1 MHFFDNLHGLFIQ
14 KIVYKHILGQ
24 NKRRFVTIFLIE
36 KKEGSNMINSGLV
49 LEGGGMRGVYTAG
62 ILEYFMEKDLYFP
75 YVIGVSAGACMAAS
89 YLSRQPGRNKKVN
102 IDFVGDPRYLSYR
115 NYWKKRQLFDM
126 DFLFDEIPNKL
137 VPYDYETFRERT
149 EQFVVVTT
157 DCITGEPVYYNMN
170 EHGENMLQLIRAS
183 SSLPFVAPSV
193 EYQERILLDGGII
206 DPIPIKKAQKDGFEK
221 NVVILTKPLG
231 YKKKASRFSSL
242 FKYKQY
248 PRISERLQTRYQLYN
263 DTLEFLQKEKER
275 GSVFVFQP
283 SQTLPVGR
291 TERNRQRLISLY
303 ELGYEDAKR
312 NNKDLQT
319 FLQN

>member
-1 MHFFDNLHGLFIQ
+1 MLNC
-14 KIVYKHILGQ
+14 
-24 NKRRFVTIFLIE
+24 
-36 KKEGSNMINSGLV
+36 GLV

-62 ILEYFMEKDLYFP
+62 ILEYFMEKNLYFP

-115 NYWKKRQLFDM
+115 NFWKKRQMFDM

-137 VPYDYETFRERT
+137 VPYDYESFLNRT

-157 DCITGEPVYYNMN
+157 DCLTGEPVYYNMDQ
-170 EHGENMLQLIRAS
+170 HGENMLQLIRAS

-193 EYQERILLDGGII
+193 AYQDKMLLDGGII
-206 DPIPIKKAQKDGFEK
+206 DPIPLKKAQKDGFEK
-221 NVVILTKPLG
+221 NVVILTKPVG

-242 FKYKQY
+242 FKYKQF
-248 PRISERLQTRYQLYN
+248 PIISERLQTRYKLYN
-263 DTLEFLQKEKER
+263 ETLDYVDSEKES
-275 GSVFVFQP
+275 GSTFVFQP
-283 SQTLPVGR
+283 SQPLPVGR
-291 TERNRQRLISLY
+291 MERKKERLQALY
-303 ELGYEDAKR
+303 ELGYEDAK
-312 NNKDLQT
+312 NNYKALQE

>member
-1 MHFFDNLHGLFIQ
+1 ML
-14 KIVYKHILGQ
+14 
-24 NKRRFVTIFLIE
+24 
-36 KKEGSNMINSGLV
+36 NSGLV

-62 ILEYFMEKDLYFP
+62 ILEYFMEKNLYFP

-115 NYWKKRQLFDM
+115 NFWKKRQMFDM

-137 VPYDYETFRERT
+137 VPYDYDSFLNRT

-157 DCITGEPVYYNMN
+157 DCLTGEPVYYNMDQ
-170 EHGENMLQLIRAS
+170 HGEDMLQLIRAS

-193 EYQERILLDGGII
+193 AYQDKMLLDGGII
-206 DPIPIKKAQKDGFEK
+206 DPIPLKKAQKDGFEK
-221 NVVILTKPLG
+221 NVVILTKPVG

-242 FKYKQY
+242 FKYKQF
-248 PRISERLQTRYQLYN
+248 PIISERLQTRYKLYN
-263 DTLEFLQKEKER
+263 ETLDYVAAEKES
-275 GSVFVFQP
+275 GSTFVFQP
-283 SQTLPVGR
+283 SQPLPVGR
-291 TERNRQRLISLY
+291 MERKKERLQALY
-303 ELGYEDAKR
+303 ELGYEDAK
-312 NNKDLQT
+312 NNYKALQE